1 MVGMLLRSISQRL
14 TEECHEAG
22 YWPSGT
28 VWMNNDEQDHEFNQ
42 HRFHSSESDNNNNNN
57 NNNYYNN
64 NNNNNSSSSS
74 FYKKESHFEKRQVL
88 GLIIWVGS
96 VSRIDLIRSQVQ
108 VMFAQSKEDFESEE
122 GIIGWLAT
130 EHQYPCRFASTLCSE
145 VTANLAYFNYMPTTQ
160 MNIASVGWG
169 CAQRRVLRAL
179 AHVLHLFE
187 PKFILTVDDDTWVNY
202 QMLMKGGLLH
212 NWVRNNLITY
222 NIVIGS
228 LSNGRKVTRHGFYY
242 GGAGYLFGEPVIKKL
257 TSNILVGP
265 HEQKDE
271 YRDEITM
278 IYLSLIRET
287 IINSGKTCPE
297 CIEAIGNATVDNIF
311 NQKIKAAVRVVDLCN
326 NMMSDEHTCYHSD
339 HALSRCLVHGVYA
352 DPINIGCVG
361 TLISTNPTNIVIG
374 MCFGTENCDSSLH
387 LTCHRWQPNSTNPTE
402 AIPYVY
408 LNNDVNVNIDQ
419 TIE

>member
-1 MVGMLLRSISQRL
+1 MIGMLLRSISQRL

-28 VWMNNDEQDHEFNQ
+28 VWMNSNEQDHEFNQ
-42 HRFHSSESDNNNNNN
+42 HRFHSSESHVD
-57 NNNYYNN
+57 
-64 NNNNNSSSSS
+64 NSSSN
-74 FYKKESHFEKRQVL
+74 YLKESHFEKRQVY

-96 VSRIDLIRSQVQ
+96 VSRIDLIRSQIQ

-122 GIIGWLAT
+122 GVVGWLAT
-130 EHQYPCRFASTLCSE
+130 EHQYPCRFASTVCSA

-160 MNIASVGWG
+160 MNVASVGWG

-202 QMLMKGGLLH
+202 QMLIKGGIMYD
-212 NWVRNNLITY
+212 WIRNSLVTY
-222 NIVIGS
+222 NIVMGA
-228 LSNGRKVTRHGFYY
+228 LTMGKKVTRHGFYY
-242 GGAGYLFGEPVIKKL
+242 GGAGYLWGEKVIKKL

-265 HEQKDE
+265 SQKKDE

-287 IINSGKTCPE
+287 IANSQKACPD
-297 CIEAIGNATVDNIF
+297 CIEIVGNATSDNIF
-311 NQKIKAAVRVVDLCN
+311 NEKIKAAVRVIDLCN

-352 DPINIGCVG
+352 DPMNIGCG
-361 TLISTNPTNIVIG
+361 GSLISTNPTNIVIG
-374 MCFGTENCDSSLH
+374 MCFGTDNCDSNVH
-387 LTCHRWQPNSTNPTE
+387 LTCHRWEPNITNPTE
-402 AIPYVY
+402 PIPYVY
-408 LNNDVNVNIDQ
+408 INNDVNVNINIDQ
-419 TIE
+419 SIQ